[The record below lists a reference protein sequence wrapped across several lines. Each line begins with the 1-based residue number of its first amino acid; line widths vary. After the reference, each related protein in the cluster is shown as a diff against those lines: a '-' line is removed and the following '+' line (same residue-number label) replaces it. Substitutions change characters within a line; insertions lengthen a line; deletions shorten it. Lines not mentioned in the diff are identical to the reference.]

1 MLQYLI
7 DLLSVAYLTDLFAS
21 LTDLLT
27 VWDSLTDLLT
37 LLPLLLT
44 YSLCSLSYWLTHSLW
59 PIWLTYSLCCLSVWL
74 TNYMASWL
82 TYSLCCL
89 SYWLTHSLWPLLLTY
104 SLSCLSDGSVLLLYC
119 HLIAHALGLA
129 RLDLCKHIMSGQS
142 TAKNNNANI
151 SCYCTVG
158 RSMHWNCNCKK

>member
-1 MLQYLI
+1 M
-7 DLLSVAYLTDLFAS
+7 AS
-21 LTDLLT
+21 
-27 VWDSLTDLLT
+27 
-37 LLPLLLT
+37 
-44 YSLCSLSYWLTHSLW
+44 
-59 PIWLTYSLCCLSVWL
+59 WLTYSLCCLSYWL
-74 TNYMASWL
+74 THSADPLFMTFSLSVASISNHWFTHSVPSHTDLLTHMASWL

-158 RSMHWNCNCKK
+158 RSMHWYCNCKK